1 MTRRRL
7 LAVGVLAFTG
17 SIALCHCGSSQG
29 DDAASD
35 RDGGAQAGGDGGR
48 DGGASGDGGAD
59 ATLNGDDGGDAAGGA
74 EAGTPVFPYGDRNL
88 GLHEPYPDAFL
99 VQNGGRFYN
108 VQKPPGSQHVA
119 RGDGVSDDTD
129 AIRDAFD
136 YLRDAYVAAA
146 SASGTDPNGITN
158 QTSSWIYLP
167 AGTYRVTDTLSYR
180 QPIVLDDGGSYPD
193 LVRIRI
199 AGESRE
205 TTTVKLDDAA
215 SGFGD
220 VAHPK
225 IVLEYQ
231 HDGTVFNNWPASN
244 LLTNLTVDTGKG
256 NPGAVAVWFQGANET
271 VLYNV
276 HLQAGDGAGFCGV
289 LFQTGST
296 HGYYR
301 DITVD
306 GFDDGICQIPTPD
319 SPSPYL
325 ATPNVDSDTALEHVT
340 LRGQRKAGV
349 LLAAGGTALRKLWID
364 ESTTGAVGLEIDQV
378 GSTVVL
384 DDSLLAG
391 NGKTAAAVQRDSA
404 GVGQVLLARDLATNG
419 YAAAIS
425 AGEEVVALGP
435 NVAEYLS
442 ITPVVLFDGGTGKTL
457 RLPVEDTPLA
467 PWFDPTTE
475 WASVD
480 AYGADGGA
488 DDTAAVQ
495 AAMSSGKPVVV
506 FPRAL
511 YNVKTVKVPATVQRI
526 DFMYAAV
533 NGLLDVDEASSTVL
547 QLSHRAG
554 GDLTRS
560 AARPL
565 ALTGYDGDLA
575 NTSATPANLYLE
587 NVVNI
592 GSSSTFVPAGQNT
605 WIRFID
611 DEQEAFAGNP
621 APIDVWINGGTA
633 WVLGFKVE
641 NKPVPAF
648 AAMKGSRLE
657 VLNGEVAQTEAQSN
671 VFMVRNDDSST
682 FFMGFTE
689 LGYSPPFS
697 SFTHI
702 VEETR
707 GRRPR
712 AGDHQRNTPAT
723 GRRARLGRAGHEPYR
738 HRPGLRRP
746 RRRGGR
752 RPMSI
757 TDVCLRRP
765 VLAWMIMA
773 GTILFGILSV
783 LRIGVSQYPDRR
795 QPDDHRV
802 GLVAG
807 RLAAGRGDRA

>member
-1 MTRRRL
+1 MSRRGRVVAGL
-7 LAVGVLAFTG
+7 FALTTAG
-17 SIALCHCGSSQG
+17 ALCHCGSSQ
-29 DDAASD
+29 D
-35 RDGGAQAGGDGGR
+35 
-48 DGGASGDGGAD
+48 
-59 ATLNGDDGGDAAGGA
+59 DAAGGA
-74 EAGTPVFPYGDRNL
+74 DSGAHAGDDGGREGGGSQGGGPDATLLGDAGGGSAGDAEAGTAAARYGDRNL

-108 VQKPPGSQHVA
+108 VQKPPGAQHVA
-119 RGDGVSDDTD
+119 RGDGLTDDTD

-146 SASGTDPNGITN
+146 SAAGTDPNGITT

-180 QPIVLDDGGSYPD
+180 QPIVLDDGGSYQD

-215 SGFGD
+215 GGFGD
-220 VAHPK
+220 ATHPK
-225 IVLEYQ
+225 ILLEYQ

-244 LLTNLTVDTGKG
+244 LLTNLTLDTGKG
-256 NPGAVAVWFQGANET
+256 NAGAVALWFQGANET

-276 HLQAGDGAGFCGV
+276 HLQSGDGAGFCGL

-301 DITVD
+301 DVTVD
-306 GFDDGICQIPTPD
+306 GFDDGICQIPTPN

-325 ATPNVDSDTALEHVT
+325 ATPNVDSHTALEHVT
-340 LRGQRKAGV
+340 LRGQSKAGV
-349 LLAAGGTALRKLWID
+349 LLAAGGTSLRNLWVD
-364 ESTTGAVGLEIDQV
+364 ESSTGATGLQIEQV
-378 GSTVVL
+378 GSSVVL

-391 NGKTAAAVQRDSA
+391 NGSGAAAVTRDSS
-404 GVGQVLLARDLATNG
+404 GVGQVLLARDLVTTG

-425 AGEEVVALGP
+425 AAGAVVAPGP
-435 NVAEYLS
+435 EVTEYLS

-457 RLPVEDTPLA
+457 RLAVQDTPLA
-467 PWFDPTTE
+467 PWFDPTSD

-495 AAMSSGKPVVV
+495 AAMRSGKPVVV

-511 YNVKTVKVPATVQRI
+511 YNVTSVKVPATVQRI

-533 NGLLDVDEASSTVL
+533 NGMLDVDEASSTVL

-554 GDLTRS
+554 GELTRS

-565 ALTGYDGDLA
+565 ALTGYDGDLT

-592 GSSSTFVPAGQNT
+592 GASSTFVPPGQNT

-611 DEQEAFAGNP
+611 DEQGPYAGNP
-621 APIDVWINGGTA
+621 APIDVWINGGSA
-633 WVLGFKVE
+633 WVFGFKME

-648 AAMKGSRLE
+648 AATNGSRLE
-657 VLNGEVAQTEAQSN
+657 VLNGEVAQTEAQN
-671 VFMVRNDDSST
+671 DVFMVRNDDSST

-707 GRRPR
+707 GDASAQVITDGTPESPVVARGWVEPGTKPTDIVLVYAGAGAGA
-712 AGDHQRNTPAT
+712 AGD
-723 GRRARLGRAGHEPYR
+723 
-738 HRPGLRRP
+738 
-746 RRRGGR
+746 
-752 RPMSI
+752 
-757 TDVCLRRP
+757 
-765 VLAWMIMA
+765 
-773 GTILFGILSV
+773 
-783 LRIGVSQYPDRR
+783 
-795 QPDDHRV
+795 
-802 GLVAG
+802 AG
-807 RLAAGRGDRA
+807 R